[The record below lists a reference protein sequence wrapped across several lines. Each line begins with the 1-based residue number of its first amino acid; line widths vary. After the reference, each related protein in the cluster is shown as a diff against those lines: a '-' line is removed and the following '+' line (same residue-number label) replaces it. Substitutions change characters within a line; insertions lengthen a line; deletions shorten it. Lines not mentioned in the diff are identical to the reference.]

1 MKKQKNTN
9 AKDSKQKTVKAV
21 IDALVAK
28 KEVKSRVQNGEKLK
42 KVAKEKGFNVVL
54 PL

>member
-1 MKKQKNTN
+1 MNKHNNNIAKKSN
-9 AKDSKQKTVKAV
+9 QKTMKAV
-21 IDALVAK
+21 IDALVTK
-28 KEVKSRVQNGEKLK
+28 KELKSRVQNGEKLK